1 MAKALNDLAHVPK
14 HTHAEKE
21 KFNVKNRPHLEA
33 ISTRSAKT
41 QSQDVRKIPGCP
53 QNTHADKHLQRRS
66 AT

>member
-14 HTHAEKE
+14 HTCRKK

-41 QSQDVRKIPGCP
+41 QSQDVRKIPG
-53 QNTHADKHLQRRS
+53 
-66 AT
+66 

>member
-14 HTHAEKE
+14 HTHTCRKK

-41 QSQDVRKIPGCP
+41 QSQDVRKIPG
-53 QNTHADKHLQRRS
+53 
-66 AT
+66 